1 MSRASDR
8 AYEQIRNM
16 ILSGRLEPGAQIG
29 EEHLAEICGVSRTP
43 VRDALRRLEAD
54 LFIKKSESQRT
65 FVADW
70 SLEDLED
77 AFTLRGMLEGHAASR
92 AARRISAKQL
102 NELRAENEGLRL
114 AIDRTQPDVTA
125 FLEHN
130 RRFHA
135 IIVEAAAS
143 EKLESLLSR
152 IVEQPVVWRTA
163 QHYDHENLMRS
174 WREHEELLTAFA
186 RRDDVWAASVMTGHI
201 RRAFHSYADA
211 HRGDVV
217 TAIAE
222 AAE

>member
-8 AYEQIRNM
+8 AYSQIRSM
-16 ILSGRLEPGAQIG
+16 ILSGQLAAGAQIR
-29 EEHLAEICGVSRTP
+29 EEHLADACGVSRTP
-43 VRDALRRLEAD
+43 VRDALRRLEAE
-54 LFIKKSESQRT
+54 LFIRRNDSQRS

-77 AFTLRGMLEGHAASR
+77 AFTLRGMLESHAAAR
-92 AARRISAKQL
+92 AATRISERQL
-102 NELRAENEGLRL
+102 HALQAENDALRV
-114 AIDRTQPDVTA
+114 AITRPSPDVLA

-130 RRFHA
+130 RRFHE

-143 EKLESLLSR
+143 EKLENLLSR

-163 QHYDHENLMRS
+163 QHYDQENLLRS
-174 WREHEELLTAFA
+174 CREHDEILAAFS
-186 RRDDVWAASVMTGHI
+186 RRDEVWASSVMSGHI

-211 HRGDVV
+211 HRSDAV
-217 TAIAE
+217 IALSV

>member
-8 AYEQIRNM
+8 AYAQIRNM
-16 ILSGRLEPGAQIG
+16 ILSGQLEAGAQIR
-29 EEHLAEICGVSRTP
+29 EEHLADICGVSRTP

-54 LFIKKSESQRT
+54 LFIRRSESQRT

-92 AARRISAKQL
+92 AALRITTSQL
-102 NELRAENEGLRL
+102 DELAAENEGLRK
-114 AIDRTQPDVTA
+114 AIANTAPDVAA

-152 IVEQPVVWRTA
+152 IVEQPIVWRTA

-174 WREHEELLTAFA
+174 WREHDELLTAFS

-211 HRGDVV
+211 HGGGMVA
-217 TAIAE
+217 AIAL

>member
-8 AYEQIRNM
+8 AYNQIRNM
-16 ILSGRLEPGAQIG
+16 ILSGQLAAGTQIR
-29 EEHLAEICGVSRTP
+29 EEHLAETCGVSRTP
-43 VRDALRRLEAD
+43 VRDALRRLEAE
-54 LFIKKSESQRT
+54 LFIKRNDSQRT

-77 AFTLRGMLEGHAASR
+77 AFTLRGMLEGHAAAR
-92 AARRISAKQL
+92 AAVRISDVQL
-102 NELRAENEGLRL
+102 QALQAENGALRV
-114 AIDRTQPDVTA
+114 AVARPAPDVLA

-143 EKLESLLSR
+143 EKLENLLSR

-163 QHYDHENLMRS
+163 QHYDRENLMRS
-174 WREHEELLTAFA
+174 WREHDEILAAFT
-186 RRDDVWAASVMTGHI
+186 RRDEIWAASVMTGHI

-211 HRGDVV
+211 HRSDAVV
-217 TAIAE
+217 ALPV